1 MLKVEEQT
9 RVIKIPDSSLGN
21 YVKLMQSVTEVRQL
35 KELNVQHFVLS
46 KLLEAVSKEECRKGN
61 QTPLD

>member
-1 MLKVEEQT
+1 
-9 RVIKIPDSSLGN
+9 
-21 YVKLMQSVTEVRQL
+21 MQSVTEVRQL